1 MLRAS
6 SALIASAVALSLGAC
21 AKDEGEYPSLAR
33 RPIERISTV
42 AGPSP
47 TPSATPAPPS
57 AELVAKLDGLVAQ
70 AARADARFHAHEG
83 RARQLVAA
91 ASGAAVASEGWSV
104 ATVAVADL
112 ESARSDAMI
121 ALAEIDALYAA
132 ARINGEDAALIALAR
147 DHVTGLVDSE
157 DKVLADLRGRIAS

>member
-1 MLRAS
+1 M
-6 SALIASAVALSLGAC
+6 
-21 AKDEGEYPSLAR
+21 
-33 RPIERISTV
+33 
-42 AGPSP
+42 
-47 TPSATPAPPS
+47 
-57 AELVAKLDGLVAQ
+57 
-70 AARADARFHAHEG
+70 
-83 RARQLVAA
+83 
-91 ASGAAVASEGWSV
+91 ASEGWSV